1 MPSFTSQIIEHKSR
15 TVCLEDSCS
24 QLVYQIPITCVRIFP
39 GSLIIMS
46 SCQRSP
52 QSVIPNQTFP
62 CQPAFHPGRHRTC
75 NIPVTQLKKQ
85 PDATVPYSP
94 RPPSSI
100 SPHQSLRQAYRLPY
114 PDKSRTPASRSPPVE
129 HLSLSLNRQYRFSS
143 I

>member
-15 TVCLEDSCS
+15 TVCLEDSCP

-62 CQPAFHPGRHRTC
+62 CQPAFHLGRHRTC
-75 NIPVTQLKKQ
+75 NISVTQLKSNRMQ
-85 PDATVPYSP
+85 LLHIVLD
-94 RPPSSI
+94 
-100 SPHQSLRQAYRLPY
+100 
-114 PDKSRTPASRSPPVE
+114 
-129 HLSLSLNRQYRFSS
+129 HLYRFLL
-143 I
+143 INRYDGHIDYLIQIRTELPLHRLHGLGTFHYH